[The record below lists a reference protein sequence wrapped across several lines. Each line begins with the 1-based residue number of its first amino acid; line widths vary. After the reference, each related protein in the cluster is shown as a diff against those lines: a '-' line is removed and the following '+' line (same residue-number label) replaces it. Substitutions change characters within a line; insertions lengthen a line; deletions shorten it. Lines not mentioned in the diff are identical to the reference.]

1 MKMKPA
7 TKKKEAA
14 EAPPP
19 ERMSAGP
26 LGQEIKALRKARR
39 KTLTELSLATSLS
52 VGHLSQVER
61 GISMPSIKALHS
73 ISRALD
79 VNVSWFFSG
88 ADPAPADE
96 RDVIVRQHQRRHIRF
111 AEGISDALLT
121 PSLDRQL
128 ELLMSTFAPG
138 ATSGPQPYAHD
149 GEEAGVVLSGQL
161 ELWIEERRFLLHQ
174 GDSFSF
180 KSSLP
185 HRYRNPADSETV
197 VVWAITSP
205 SF

>member
-1 MKMKPA
+1 VNVA
-7 TKKKEAA
+7 IVRSLSSSDELSAVGV
-14 EAPPP
+14 
-19 ERMSAGP
+19 SAGA
-26 LGQEIKALRKARR
+26 LGQEIKSLRKAKRM
-39 KTLTELSLATSLS
+39 TLAGLSLAAGLS

-88 ADPAPADE
+88 SDPAPAEE
-96 RDVIVRQHQRRHIRF
+96 RDFIVRQHQRRHIRF

-138 ATSGPQPYAHD
+138 ATSGPQSYTHD
-149 GEEAGVVLSGQL
+149 GEEAGVVISGQL
-161 ELWIEERRFLLHQ
+161 DLWIEERHFLLNQ

-180 KSSLP
+180 RSSLP
-185 HRYRNPADSETV
+185 HRYRNPSDREAV
-197 VVWAITSP
+197 VVWAITPP